1 MDFVNTVK
9 GKRVVV
15 PLVFLGALV
24 MLFLSET
31 AYWRTRVAVDNLATM
46 GVSRITILKL
56 TENLINAESVQRGY
70 VLTGNEKL
78 LRNLAESEK
87 ILDET
92 FVTLAADFSKDPEF
106 ITALGQMRMK
116 VDARLALMAKSV
128 DLKRAGK
135 TDEAMQIVLNEMGTM
150 ELVHS
155 LDDELLAM
163 QVQGRED
170 RSATVHRALLL
181 ARIGVAVLTAL
192 SLLALLLYL
201 RQARVLGLHQHELKM
216 IEQTVRSDL
225 EAEVASRTAELTDLT
240 RYLLNAR
247 EDERNRLA
255 RNLHD
260 DLGAL
265 LTSAKLDAARIKA
278 RLAKTAPAELELLG
292 HLVVSLNACVA
303 LGRDIIENL
312 RPSALSNLG
321 LVATL
326 EILTREFSENTG
338 VPVQCQLSPV
348 AMGANSELMLYRVVQ
363 EALTNIAKY
372 AHATQ
377 VGVSLE
383 SQGGLVRL
391 SVRDNGRGFNTHT
404 KVGASYGL
412 LGMRFRVE
420 AEGGHLTVTST
431 PGSGTH
437 ILATLKAA
445 AHPQAGS

>member
-1 MDFVNTVK
+1 MDFVNTLN
-9 GKRVVV
+9 GKRFVV
-15 PLVFLGALV
+15 PLVFLAALV
-24 MLFLSET
+24 MLATSET
-31 AYWRTRVAVDNLATM
+31 AYWRTRGSVENLASM

-70 VLTGNEKL
+70 VLTGDEKL
-78 LRNLAESEK
+78 LRNLEGSQK
-87 ILDET
+87 VLDET
-92 FVTLAADFSKDPEF
+92 FATLAIDFAKDPEF
-106 ITALGQMRMK
+106 IAALGHMRLK
-116 VDARLALMAKSV
+116 VDARLALMAQSV
-128 DLKRAGK
+128 RLKRAGRNE
-135 TDEAMQIVLNEMGTM
+135 EAIQIVLNEMGTM

-163 QVQGRED
+163 QTQERED
-170 RSATVHRALLL
+170 RSATVHRALLM
-181 ARIGVAVLTAL
+181 ARIGVAGLTAL
-192 SLLALLLYL
+192 SLLALLMYL
-201 RQARVLGLHQHELKM
+201 RQARVLGVHQHELKL
-216 IEQTVRSDL
+216 IEQTVRADL
-225 EAEVASRTAELTDLT
+225 EAEVALRTAELTDLT

-303 LGRDIIENL
+303 LGRNIIENQ

-326 EILTREFSENTG
+326 EILAREFSENTG

-348 AMGANSELMLYRVVQ
+348 ALSPNAELMLYRVVQ
-363 EALTNIAKY
+363 EALTNISKY
-372 AHATQ
+372 ANATHAW
-377 VGVSLE
+377 VSLA
-383 SQGGLVRL
+383 SQAGQINLA
-391 SVRDNGRGFNTHT
+391 VRDNGRGFNTQT
-404 KVGASYGL
+404 KPGTAYGL

-431 PGSGTH
+431 PGNGTQ
-437 ILATLKAA
+437 ILATLKVATVQ
-445 AHPQAGS
+445 P